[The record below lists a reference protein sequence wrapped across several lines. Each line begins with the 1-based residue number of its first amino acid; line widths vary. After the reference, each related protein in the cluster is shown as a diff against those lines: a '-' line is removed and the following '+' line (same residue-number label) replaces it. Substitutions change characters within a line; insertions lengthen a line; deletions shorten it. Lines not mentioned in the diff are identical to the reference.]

1 MHCEQ
6 TAGPSTTRVRP
17 LRERTHSA
25 RDDKQK
31 KARSG
36 TAEQAAEKGLKV
48 VILAVF
54 SSFSYSQV
62 VDSWFERMGKLLTW
76 FLLQQP
82 VKPCPDTNR

>member
-1 MHCEQ
+1 L
-6 TAGPSTTRVRP
+6 AAPSA
-17 LRERTHSA
+17 LYQGAAS
-25 RDDKQK
+25 
-31 KARSG
+31 
-36 TAEQAAEKGLKV
+36 QAAEKGLKV

-82 VKPCPDTNR
+82 VQPCRPETPFLEFVTGTGN